1 MGLRVGTMDDLITD
15 SVQIMIGLTSDA
27 ITVVERTPGTA
38 IPPGVNRA
46 GDVTWELRQLLKR
59 PHLSTFASIFD
70 GIREGSIT
78 ASRVARNPGVESGVT
93 GCKMVQDYRSKSV
106 LQGFS
111 QVGRFMDLPNGD
123 MSELGLVQICFTVES
138 CYDRSTH
145 THLGLFPT
153 HSTPFVTPSMP
164 AKSRLCLPGHF
175 IVFTFCIP
183 STFKSEPSF
192 NDAGSALHLSSTAH
206 KWLTFL
212 HISLTFETL
221 LGSSMPT
228 ISAKSRKR
236 ARSWFKKGQTLQV
249 PADCA
254 ARAAGPDS
262 VKEVDV
268 VCTVRTR
275 VILARSTGI
284 GWLSET
290 KGLSNDTPSSVVQ
303 SRGVRSVDLRR
314 VIWPRELDTGNFRG
328 SDHQQ

>member
-1 MGLRVGTMDDLITD
+1 MDDLITD

-59 PHLSTFASIFD
+59 PHLSAFASIFD
-70 GIREGSIT
+70 SLIQQGRNISTFRVTMQYDFSE
-78 ASRVARNPGVESGVT
+78 SR
-93 GCKMVQDYRSKSV
+93 MVQDYRSKSV

-111 QVGRFMDLPNGD
+111 QVGGLWTFLTGIKPI
-123 MSELGLVQICFTVES
+123 SFLGLA
-138 CYDRSTH
+138 
-145 THLGLFPT
+145 
-153 HSTPFVTPSMP
+153 HSTQRGKIRKACHEEYPKIREQIRQPASERGLLSFICDQLIDVGFLDDEVDEANDADSFVNQELDQVEMSQ
-164 AKSRLCLPGHF
+164 F
-175 IVFTFCIP
+175 IP

-262 VKEVDV
+262 VKEVDI

-290 KGLSNDTPSSVVQ
+290 KAFEDEDSLRIRYGRIVVENEE
-303 SRGVRSVDLRR
+303 VDRSVD
-314 VIWPRELDTGNFRG
+314 D
-328 SDHQQ
+328 